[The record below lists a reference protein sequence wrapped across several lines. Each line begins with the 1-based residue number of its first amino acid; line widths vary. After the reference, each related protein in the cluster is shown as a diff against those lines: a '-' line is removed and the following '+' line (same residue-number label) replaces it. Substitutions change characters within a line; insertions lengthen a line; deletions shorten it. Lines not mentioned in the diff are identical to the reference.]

1 MGDAGIFIE
10 KSVHIEAQKMILNQ
24 LKLIW
29 YGDRI
34 VMKKEREGV
43 IKWFPEFWI
52 TQLEIWR
59 YYLLRKEI
67 LEENQSIKQTLVS
80 YDMVGQFPYFSN
92 FHEKKV

>member
-43 IKWFPEFWI
+43 IKMI
-52 TQLEIWR
+52 SR
-59 YYLLRKEI
+59 I
-67 LEENQSIKQTLVS
+67 LDYTTGNMAIL
-80 YDMVGQFPYFSN
+80 FA
-92 FHEKKV
+92 EKGNIRREPKY